1 MPIKVTLTPS
11 GADIEIEN
19 FKIIHENSGR
29 KEWELK
35 AKLAQINHSQKS
47 TNMTGVKVEYSMQNQ
62 QKFWVSA
69 DTGHLNTETQD
80 FELTGN
86 VHFTAESAKL
96 AEKIRNKQTPQ
107 TP

>member
-1 MPIKVTLTPS
+1 MPVKVTLTPS

-47 TNMTGVKVEYSMQNQ
+47 TNMKGVKVEYSKQNN

-69 DTGHLNTETQD
+69 DSGHLNTETQD
-80 FELTGN
+80 FELMGN
-86 VHFTAESAKL
+86 VHFTAESDKL
-96 AEKIRNKQTPQ
+96 AEKIRKEQNSQNP
-107 TP
+107 

>member
-1 MPIKVTLTPS
+1 MPVKVTLTPS

-47 TNMTGVKVEYSMQNQ
+47 TKMTGVKVEFSTENR

-69 DTGHLNTETQD
+69 DSGHLNTETQD
-80 FELTGN
+80 FELMGN
-86 VHFTAESAKL
+86 VHFTAESAQL
-96 AEKIRNKQTPQ
+96 AEKFRNGQTTQNP
-107 TP
+107 

>member
-1 MPIKVTLTPS
+1 MPVKVTLTPS

-35 AKLAQINHSQKS
+35 ANLAQINHSQKS
-47 TNMTGVKVEYSMQNQ
+47 TNMTGVEVEYSMKDS

-69 DTGHLNTETQD
+69 DSGHLNTETKD

-86 VHFTAESAKL
+86 VHFIAESHQISK
-96 AEKIRNKQTPQ
+96 KIREKQKSNNP
-107 TP
+107 